1 LINPKINLYSHP
13 NSLARAL
20 ISKMDTETYN
30 LILDQKEGLEWAVK
44 FIRRITITLFGILV
58 FIMIIVMVEG

>member
-1 LINPKINLYSHP
+1 
-13 NSLARAL
+13 
-20 ISKMDTETYN
+20 MDTETYN

-58 FIMIIVMVEG
+58 FIIIIVMVEG